1 MAATLIAGIA
11 SAAMAYGTAV
21 ATSTAF
27 TFFTLTGF
35 QAFLGYALASTAMG
49 LALNAL
55 APKPRVSGA
64 NRGYQVNSKG
74 AALDHQIIYG
84 KMKTGGAILYDEAT
98 GTNNKHLHRI
108 IAVAGHQ
115 VHSFE
120 EFYIDDELVTV
131 NSDGNVTAPEKYVKT
146 TTTTVQTGVDGNG
159 NPTYETQTTTD
170 YLVRILPYLG
180 SADQQASTEL
190 VEESGGKW
198 TSQHRLRG
206 IAYMYVRLK
215 FNADV
220 FPNGVP
226 SITAVVKGK
235 KVFNPA
241 NGTTDWS
248 DNPALCLRDYLTS
261 KYGLSEAAAN
271 IDDDLVTSAAA
282 VCNQTN
288 TIAGT
293 TRYTCNGAFT
303 TALTPYDLLSDLLT
317 CMGGSLWYAQGKWRM
332 KPAYWTDPVMDLTDD
347 DLRSGINVSTRHSRR
362 NNFNTVKGTFRG
374 SESNWQ
380 VTDYPEVTNAAFRT
394 ADNDQ
399 ESVADVDLPF
409 TDNSI
414 EARRIALISLESNR
428 QQLTVNAAFG
438 LRALELQVG
447 DNVRITN
454 TRFGWTNKEFQVIA
468 WSFGLSDG
476 LDLQINMTLRE
487 TAESVFDE
495 VSDGIVYERDN
506 TNLPSPFDV
515 PEVGVAISAE
525 AKVSNQKVSNI
536 AVATITSGRAEAID
550 YVEVEYKLASEVLF
564 STFGQGPLGEFKV
577 RDLEVDFYDFRARAI
592 NTFGIKGQFT
602 LLENQ
607 EINAFI
613 GDPSDVGSLLAEISG
628 GTLFLTWPPIPDP
641 DLSHYEIKHN
651 SNTTGATWGN
661 SSTIIEKVARPS
673 TSASVP
679 ARSGT
684 FLIRAY
690 DKEGNF
696 SENITTV
703 VITPAQIPALGQ
715 TDTLTENPN
724 FTGSKTNVIKVGS
737 AIEIDNTSAAEP
749 TGDYFFSAYVDT
761 NSVRNARITGARTF
775 TRKFDG
781 GTLLW
786 DNIPQN
792 WDTWPDNWDTW
803 TNETAEFGDVSAIVY
818 VSATNDDPSGSPTW
832 GAYELANGGFLTG
845 RAFRFKAVLSS
856 ENSTYTPTV
865 TALSVDVEY

>member
-11 SAAMAYGTAV
+11 AAASAYGTAI
-21 ATSTAF
+21 ATGTAFSIFGLGAFQSFVVYALGSTA
-27 TFFTLTGF
+27 L
-35 QAFLGYALASTAMG
+35 G

-108 IAVAGHQ
+108 IAVAGHE
-115 VHSFE
+115 VYSFE
-120 EFYIDDELVTV
+120 EYYIDDELVTV
-131 NSDGNVTAPEKYVKT
+131 NSDGNVTSPAKYVKT
-146 TTTTVQTGVDGNG
+146 TTVTVQTGVDGNG
-159 NPTYETQTTTD
+159 NPIYETQTTTD
-170 YLVRILPYLG
+170 YLVRILPYTG
-180 SADQQASTEL
+180 NADQPAAFDL
-190 VEESGGKW
+190 VEESDGKW

-235 KVFNPA
+235 KVYNPA

-303 TALTPYDLLSDLLT
+303 TSLTPYDLLSDLLT

-380 VTDYPEVTNAAFRT
+380 VTDYPEVTNSAFRT
-394 ADNDQ
+394 ADNNQ

-428 QQLTVNAAFG
+428 QQLTINAAFG
-438 LRALELQVG
+438 LRTLELQVG
-447 DNVRITN
+447 DNVSITN

-506 TNLPSPFDV
+506 TNLLSPFDV
-515 PEVGVAISAE
+515 PEVGLAVSAE

-536 AVATITSGRAEAID
+536 AVANVTSGRAEAID
-550 YVEVEYKLASEVLF
+550 YVEVEYKLASETVF

-577 RDLEVDFYDFRARAI
+577 RDLQVDFYDFRARAI

-607 EINAFI
+607 EVNAFI

-661 SSTIIEKVARPS
+661 SSTIVEKVARPS

-684 FLIRAY
+684 FAIRAY

-715 TDTLTENPN
+715 TDTQTENPN

-749 TGDYFFSAYVDT
+749 TGEYFFSAYIDT

-792 WDTWPDNWDTW
+792 WDTWPGNWDTW
-803 TNETAEFGDVSAIVY
+803 TNETAEFGDVSVIVY
-818 VSATNDDPSGSPTW
+818 VSATSDDPSGSPTW
-832 GAYELANGGFLTG
+832 GSYELANGGYLTG

-856 ENSTYTPTV
+856 DNSTYTPTV

>member
-1 MAATLIAGIA
+1 MAASLLAGLAGAA
-11 SAAMAYGTAV
+11 SAAAGAGGISKMV
-21 ATSTAF
+21 F
-27 TFFTLTGF
+27 LGF
-35 QAFLGYALASTAMG
+35 KGINAFLAYTLASTAMG

-64 NRGYQVNSKG
+64 NRGYQVNTRGS
-74 AALDHQIIYG
+74 ALDHQIIYG
-84 KMKTGGAILYDEAT
+84 KMRTGGVILFDEAT
-98 GTNNKHLHRI
+98 GVNNKYLHRI
-108 IAVAGHQ
+108 IAVAGHE
-115 VHSFE
+115 VESFE
-120 EFYIDDELVTV
+120 EIYINDEIVTLDG
-131 NSDGNVTAPEKYVKT
+131 DGNVTAPNKYS
-146 TTTTVQTGVDGNG
+146 G
-159 NPTYETQTTTD
+159 
-170 YLVRILPYLG
+170 LIRILTHNG
-180 SADQQASTEL
+180 SPDQNADSSL
-190 VEESGGKW
+190 VSESSNW
-198 TSQHRLRG
+198 TSEHRLRG
-206 IAYMYVRLK
+206 IAYMYIRLA
-215 FNADV
+215 FDADK

-226 SITAVVKGK
+226 TITSTVKGK
-235 KVFNPA
+235 KLYNPSTGA
-241 NGTTDWS
+241 TAWS

-261 KYGLSEAAAN
+261 SYGLNEASVN
-271 IDDDLVTSAAA
+271 IDDDLVISAAA

-288 TIAGT
+288 TLAST
-293 TRYTCNGAFT
+293 TRYTCNGSFT

-332 KPAYWTDPVMDLTDD
+332 KPAYWTNPVMDLTDD

-380 VTDYPEVTNAAFRT
+380 VTDYPEVTNSAFFT
-394 ADNDQ
+394 ADNSQ

-414 EARRIALISLESNR
+414 EARRIALISLEANR

-438 LRALELQVG
+438 LRTLELQVG

-454 TRFGWTNKEFQVIA
+454 TRFGWTNKEFQIIA
-468 WSFGLSDG
+468 WSFGLADG

-506 TNLPSPFDV
+506 TNLLSPFDV
-515 PEVGVAISAE
+515 PSVGISVSAQ

-536 AVATITSGRAEAID
+536 ALVNVTSGRPEAID
-550 YVEVEYKLASEVLF
+550 YVDVEYKLASESSF
-564 STFGQGPLGEFKV
+564 SAFGQGPLGEFKV
-577 RDLEVDFYDFRARAI
+577 RDLEVDSYDFRARAV
-592 NTFGIKGQFT
+592 NTFGIKGDFET
-602 LLENQ
+602 TSNQ

-684 FLIRAY
+684 FSIRAY

-715 TDTLTENPN
+715 TDTQTENPN

-749 TGDYFFSAYVDT
+749 TGDYLFSAYIDT

-786 DNIPQN
+786 DNIPEN
-792 WDTWPDNWDTW
+792 WDTWPGNWDTW
-803 TNETAEFGDVSAIVY
+803 TNETAEFGDVSVIVY
-818 VSATNDDPSGSPTW
+818 VSATSDDPSGSPTW
-832 GAYELANGGFLTG
+832 GSYELANGGFLTG

-856 ENSTYTPTV
+856 DNSTYTPTV